1 MIHLKQL
8 FTTEKQFPEKRL
20 SIAFLDTGISP
31 VEDFTYPQNRILVF
45 RDLINGKTKP
55 YDDNGHGTHVTGSA
69 IKEKRAHYG
78 LFSDFLKLQ
87 TAGMHHFLHRTV
99 HSSKSGMYP
108 HPVLHHL
115 SGHRWYEVCRL
126 PLL

>member
-69 IKEKRAHYG
+69 IKEKGAHHG
-78 LFSDFLKLQ
+78 LFSDFLIPQ
-87 TAGMHHFLHRTV
+87 TAGMRRFPHRSLFSSNSGMFLH
-99 HSSKSGMYP
+99 P
-108 HPVLHHL
+108 IQDHL
-115 SGHRWYEVCRL
+115 S
-126 PLL
+126 

>member
-69 IKEKRAHYG
+69 IKEKRAHYYQ
-78 LFSDFLKLQ
+78 K
-87 TAGMHHFLHRTV
+87 
-99 HSSKSGMYP
+99 
-108 HPVLHHL
+108 
-115 SGHRWYEVCRL
+115 GHRISYFRRHNFYRYICTYGCIFCRKGYME
-126 PLL
+126 

>member
-1 MIHLKQL
+1 MIRRKQL
-8 FTTEKQFPEKRL
+8 FTTEKNKTEKRL

-69 IKEKRAHYG
+69 IKEKRAHHG
-78 LFSDFLKLQ
+78 LFSDF
-87 TAGMHHFLHRTV
+87 
-99 HSSKSGMYP
+99 S
-108 HPVLHHL
+108 
-115 SGHRWYEVCRL
+115 
-126 PLL
+126 